1 MMKTIT
7 TVYSTTKEQR
17 TLQLTWQ
24 ICCLGG
30 FKVSQD
36 GGLLIQSCLAY
47 FMIAWCSLV
56 ITNFGISKNR

>member
-47 FMIAWCSLV
+47 NVLHDCLV
-56 ITNFGISKNR
+56 FPCHN